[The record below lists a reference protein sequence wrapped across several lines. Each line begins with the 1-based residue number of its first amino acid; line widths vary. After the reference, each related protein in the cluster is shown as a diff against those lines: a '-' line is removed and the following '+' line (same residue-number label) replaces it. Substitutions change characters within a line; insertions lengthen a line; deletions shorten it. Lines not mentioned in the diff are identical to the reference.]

1 MDRTEMNPEGLRILV
16 VEDEPDAALV
26 TARLLRGEGHQV
38 RVAGDGAAAL
48 EAVEEGDPDVVLLD
62 LGLPGMD
69 GYEVARRVKGR
80 IALKTPLLIA
90 LTGLSRQADVEHSA
104 EAGIDLHLTKPAD
117 PTLLRTLLQRFQQV
131 VG

>member
-1 MDRTEMNPEGLRILV
+1 MDCAETNATGLRILV
-16 VEDEPDAALV
+16 VEDEPDVATV
-26 TARLLRGEGHQV
+26 TASLLRGDGHQV

-90 LTGLSRQADVEHSA
+90 LTSLSMQADVEHSA
-104 EAGIDLHLTKPAD
+104 EVGIDLHLAKPAD
-117 PTLLRTLLQRFQQV
+117 PALLRTLLQRFQRV